1 MGLISNILFPV
12 DFSPSCVA
20 MAPFVKRSAV
30 LLGARVSLI
39 HVYDPNSY
47 SGTEVYLRGPVE
59 VAEEH
64 RDIACKRLNAFLAE
78 EFPVSDFPRVLK
90 SGDVANTIA
99 ETARH
104 GFDLIMMPTHA
115 GVFRRTLL
123 GSTTAKVLDAADCPV
138 ETSLHAENI
147 RPRHAGHREWV
158 IAIGLSKDSE
168 RVLRYAHAIAAQAKA
183 RLSIVHAV
191 PGLDRKLPVGL
202 GLEEEIQSA
211 ESRQALERIAEL
223 QKRAG
228 SSLPVHIVTGPV
240 KDALVEAVR
249 RLGADGL
256 IIGRSPR
263 SGLQGRLRDLTYAMV
278 RDAPCPVISV

>member
-1 MGLISNILFPV
+1 MGHISNILFPV

-20 MAPFVKRSAV
+20 MAQFVRRTAV

-39 HVYDPNSY
+39 HVFDPNSY

-59 VAEEH
+59 IAEEH
-64 RDIACKRLNAFLAE
+64 RNIACDRLNAFLKD
-78 EFPVSDFPRVLK
+78 EFPVSDFPRILK
-90 SGDVANTIA
+90 SGDVAANIA

-138 ETSLHAENI
+138 ETSLHAENV

-158 IAIGLSKDSE
+158 IAIGLGKDSE
-168 RVLRYAHAIAAQAKA
+168 RVLRYAHAIATQAKA
-183 RLSIVHAV
+183 SLCIVHAV
-191 PGLDRKLPVGL
+191 PDLDRKLPIRL
-202 GLEEEIQSA
+202 GLEEEVHSA
-211 ESRQALERIAEL
+211 ETRQAHERLAEL
-223 QKRAG
+223 QKRVGVNA
-228 SSLPVHIVTGPV
+228 SVRIVAGPV
-240 KDALVEAVR
+240 KEALVEAAR
-249 RLGADGL
+249 HIGADGL

-263 SGLQGRLRDLTYAMV
+263 PGFEGRLRDLTYAMV

>member
-12 DFSPSCVA
+12 DFSRSSIA
-20 MAPFVKRSAV
+20 MAPFVKRSAA

-47 SGTEVYLRGPVE
+47 SGAEVYVRGPVE
-59 VAEEH
+59 IAEEH
-64 RDIACKRLNAFLAE
+64 REIACDRLNAFLKD
-78 EFPVSDFPRVLK
+78 EFPVADYPRILK
-90 SGDVANTIA
+90 AGDVAATIS

-104 GFDLIMMPTHA
+104 GFNLIMMPTHA

-138 ETSLHAENI
+138 ETSLHTENI

-158 IAIGLSKDSE
+158 IAIGLSNDSE
-168 RVLRYAHAIAAQAKA
+168 RVLRYAHGISAQAKA
-183 RLSIVHAV
+183 HLSIVHAI
-191 PGLDRKLPVGL
+191 PGHDRKLPVRL
-202 GLEEEIQSA
+202 CLEDEIESA
-211 ESRQALERIAEL
+211 ETRQAMERIAEL
-223 QKRAG
+223 QKSVG
-228 SSLPVHIVTGPV
+228 SNAPVRIVTGLV
-240 KDALVEAVR
+240 KDALVEAAR
-249 RLGADGL
+249 HLGADAL

-263 SGLQGRLRDLTYAMV
+263 PGLQGRLRDLTYAMV